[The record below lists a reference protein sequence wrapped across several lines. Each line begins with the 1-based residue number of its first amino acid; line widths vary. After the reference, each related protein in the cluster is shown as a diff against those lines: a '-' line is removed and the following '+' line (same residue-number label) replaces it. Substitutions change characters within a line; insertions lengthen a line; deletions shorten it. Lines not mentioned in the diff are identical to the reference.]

1 MSILEVAILAL
12 ATWRLASLI
21 ANEDGPFEIFALLRT
36 FVGVRYTTVEKSQS
50 PILPIPY
57 GTNEFAKMLLCVW
70 CNSIWIG
77 AAVALAYWYNP
88 HFTTWACLPLA
99 LSALAIVID
108 KQTS

>member
-12 ATWRLASLI
+12 ATWRLASLV
-21 ANEDGPFEIFALLRT
+21 ANEDGPFEIFAMFRKL
-36 FVGVRYTTVEKSQS
+36 VGVKYNTAQFTV
-50 PILPIPY
+50 PTPY
-57 GTNEFAKMLLCVW
+57 GSNEVAKMMICVW